1 MKKIDVA
8 VIMAGGKGSRLRS
21 ITNDEIPKPM
31 VSVDGKPLLEHQ
43 VERLKEYGIKKIV
56 MIVGHLGEKIMEHFK
71 DGKDF
76 GVDIDYIVEKEPLGI
91 LLSEG

>member
-31 VSVDGKPLLEHQ
+31 VPVDGKPLLEYQ
-43 VERLKEYGIKKIV
+43 VEALKEYGIKKIV

-76 GVDIDYIVEKEPLGI
+76 GVDIDYIV
-91 LLSEG
+91 